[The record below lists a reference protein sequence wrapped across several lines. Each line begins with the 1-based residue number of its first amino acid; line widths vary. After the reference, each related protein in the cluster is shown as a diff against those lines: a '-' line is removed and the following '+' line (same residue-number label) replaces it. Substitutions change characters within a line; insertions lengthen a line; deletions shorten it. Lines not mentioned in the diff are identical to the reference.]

1 MLQTQN
7 VKKKKTQTTKQSEM
21 NESIEITH
29 LHLCTH

>member
-7 VKKKKTQTTKQSEM
+7 VKKTQTTKQSEM

>member
-7 VKKKKTQTTKQSEM
+7 VKKNPQTTKQSEM

>member
-7 VKKKKTQTTKQSEM
+7 VKKKTQTTKQSEM

>member
-7 VKKKKTQTTKQSEM
+7 VKKRQTTKQSEM

-29 LHLCTH
+29 LHLCPH